1 MSRQAFGTGH
11 CHWYQMTDRK
21 KTQDDCNISEGFM
34 SANICI
40 ELYKLIKQ
48 CSVVLMIILIMQHS
62 FQLQTKS
69 PTPLFPLALLTPCEK
84 ALAREE
90 KSAQIQN
97 TSRYR
102 SLPSRRRADVCF
114 LSARAPPNPPRGR
127 EDRRSRQPRRAWHT
141 LPPAAAELVFR
152 DGTHFIPDGKLL
164 RTDRWRQSA
173 V

>member
-1 MSRQAFGTGH
+1 
-11 CHWYQMTDRK
+11 
-21 KTQDDCNISEGFM
+21 M

-40 ELYKLIKQ
+40 ELYKSIKQ
-48 CSVVLMIILIMQHS
+48 RSVALMIILLMQHS

-84 ALAREE
+84 ALSREE

-114 LSARAPPNPPRGR
+114 LSARAPPPPGDGR
-127 EDRRSRQPRRAWHT
+127 TDAHVS
-141 LPPAAAELVFR
+141 PAALGILCRLRPQNLRSATARTLFPTGSCCEPI
-152 DGTHFIPDGKLL
+152 DGGNRLLGAAPRARVGIHVTVLTWRAKETH
-164 RTDRWRQSA
+164 
-173 V
+173 

>member
-1 MSRQAFGTGH
+1 MS
-11 CHWYQMTDRK
+11 
-21 KTQDDCNISEGFM
+21 
-34 SANICI
+34 
-40 ELYKLIKQ
+40 LYKSIKQ
-48 CSVVLMIILIMQHS
+48 CSVVLMIILLMQHS

-84 ALAREE
+84 ALSREE

-102 SLPSRRRADVCF
+102 SLPSRRRADICF
-114 LSARAPPNPPRGR
+114 LSARAPPPGTGGPTLTSAPPRL
-127 EDRRSRQPRRAWHT
+127 AY